1 MSTKDTW
8 RWLKSLLHDREQLK
22 IKCTQQQRVLDK
34 AELIISMGQTNH
46 SLEMQ
51 EALGI
56 CTQNFNQSNINTK
69 PASETNTAAH
79 TERGSKPRN
88 IVSPRPQETSCDDSK
103 AYNSFAHPARLSNTI
118 IDSSNSVM
126 FN

>member
-1 MSTKDTW
+1 MT
-8 RWLKSLLHDREQLK
+8 HEREQLR

-56 CTQNFNQSNINTK
+56 CTQNFNMSNIQSK
-69 PASETNTAAH
+69 KASEINTAEH
-79 TERGSKPRN
+79 STRLSKPL
-88 IVSPRPQETSCDDSK
+88 
-103 AYNSFAHPARLSNTI
+103 AAL
-118 IDSSNSVM
+118 
-126 FN
+126 

>member
-1 MSTKDTW
+1 MKDAW
-8 RWLKSLLHDREQLK
+8 RWVKATTHEKEQLRV
-22 IKCTQQQRVLDK
+22 KCSQQQRVLDK

-69 PASETNTAAH
+69 PVSESNTAEH
-79 TERGSKPRN
+79 SQRLSKPPT
-88 IVSPRPQETSCDDSK
+88 V
-103 AYNSFAHPARLSNTI
+103 L
-118 IDSSNSVM
+118 
-126 FN
+126 

>member
-1 MSTKDTW
+1 MMHEFEEL
-8 RWLKSLLHDREQLK
+8 R

-56 CTQNFNQSNINTK
+56 GT
-69 PASETNTAAH
+69 
-79 TERGSKPRN
+79 
-88 IVSPRPQETSCDDSK
+88 
-103 AYNSFAHPARLSNTI
+103 
-118 IDSSNSVM
+118 
-126 FN
+126 